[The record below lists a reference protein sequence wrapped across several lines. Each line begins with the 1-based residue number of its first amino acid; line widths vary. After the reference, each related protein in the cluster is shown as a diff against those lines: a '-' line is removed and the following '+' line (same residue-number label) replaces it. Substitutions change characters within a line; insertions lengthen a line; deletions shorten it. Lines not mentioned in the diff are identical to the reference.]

1 MNLYDQLGLDVNC
14 TFDEI
19 KQQYRVLAQKHHPDK
34 GGDVE
39 VFKKIKLAY
48 EVLSDPARR
57 AEYDE
62 TGKVIEDLPVRTE
75 ALKELPG
82 LMHFCID
89 RFNPEHDDLF
99 FAMKREIEKGFSDFN
114 TNIDNC
120 NVEINKLKN
129 IYDKVNR
136 KTEGEN
142 IFKSFINEKL
152 KYREGELKSLYHKIK
167 VFKCMSEILDDYY
180 YGLDLT
186 TLLENVGAAGGS

>member
-1 MNLYDQLGLDVNC
+1 ML
-14 TFDEI
+14 F
-19 KQQYRVLAQKHHPDK
+19 R
-34 GGDVE
+34 
-39 VFKKIKLAY
+39 
-48 EVLSDPARR
+48 S
-57 AEYDE
+57 
-62 TGKVIEDLPVRTE
+62 
-75 ALKELPG
+75 
-82 LMHFCID
+82 
-89 RFNPEHDDLF
+89 LF

-167 VFKCMSEILDDYY
+167 VFKCMSEILDDYC